1 MAQNQNSHCLIYLL
15 VILIC
20 SLLLS
25 FHLLSSYDTKVFF
38 NHGGGPAD
46 ATPTSSSTTSSSS
59 SSTTSSSSSSSTL
72 WKQYNNLIQLQKSE
86 HKTQTLNSPAYDF
99 DTSFL
104 TCQNQS
110 QCIQPKLQVTT
121 PIRVYLCKHTSSG
134 GVRFF
139 YLVRD
144 GLLLHPQV
152 IWYDNLLFDDID
164 YLIYLPNSS
173 PWPKS
178 ECANPRYASKLIVLD
193 EFDGALNFA
202 PFANKEERLKH
213 YPTDPFTK
221 APIWNYMFFKRS
233 YVRREDGVF
242 IGYPHIAK
250 RDVFPMVYSIASG
263 YIQESFNQHRNREI
277 ACTLRGSEKQTTRLR
292 VQQWVAEYIATKNL
306 TNSTHGEVS
315 SPLTP
320 SLFPSPSPHSLY
332 LFSVSLSWI
341 PHLVKQ

>member
-1 MAQNQNSHCLIYLL
+1 M
-15 VILIC
+15 
-20 SLLLS
+20 
-25 FHLLSSYDTKVFF
+25 
-38 NHGGGPAD
+38 GG
-46 ATPTSSSTTSSSS
+46 TTTNVTMSPLSSS
-59 SSTTSSSSSSSTL
+59 SSTSSPI
-72 WKQYNNLIQLQKSE
+72 WKKYNDIIQQQKSE
-86 HKTQTLNSPAYDF
+86 HKTPSPAYDF

-121 PIRVYLCKHTSSG
+121 PLKIYLCKHTSSG

-152 IWYDNLLFDDID
+152 IWYDNLSFDEID

-178 ECANPRYASKLIVLD
+178 ECADPKYASKLIVLD

-202 PFANKEERLKH
+202 PFANKEERLKR
-213 YPTDPFTK
+213 YPIDPFTK
-221 APIWNYMFFKRS
+221 APIWNFMFFKRS

-250 RDVFPMVYSIASG
+250 KDVFPMVYSIASG
-263 YIQESFNQHRNREI
+263 YIQETFNQHRHREI

-292 VQQWVAEYIATKNL
+292 VQQWVAEYIKSKNL
-306 TNSTHGEVS
+306 TNSTHGEVGP
-315 SPLTP
+315 SPAL
-320 SLFPSPSPHSLY
+320 PSPSPDLTLHSLPIS
-332 LFSVSLSWI
+332 LSLSLSLSLSVSLVG
-341 PHLVKQ
+341 HLLTPNGE